1 MVHKKVKYIQIY
13 KYICIYKVLYVRKG
27 ARYLFRR
34 SQRYV
39 PFVNL
44 AISTTG
50 LLFQTTIMYP
60 RLQENRGYIK
70 IYKDTH

>member
-1 MVHKKVKYIQIY
+1 MYAKFS
-13 KYICIYKVLYVRKG
+13 
-27 ARYLFRR
+27 RYLFRR

-44 AISTTG
+44 AISTTA
-50 LLFQTTIMYP
+50 LSFQTTIMYP

>member
-1 MVHKKVKYIQIY
+1 MYAKFSRH
-13 KYICIYKVLYVRKG
+13 
-27 ARYLFRR
+27 LFRR
-34 SQRYV
+34 TQRYI

-70 IYKDTH
+70 IYKETN